1 MPFPFSSPLPKT
13 HTSDG
18 DTPDDDPFDGEI
30 DSNVTPETT
39 SSSTSVSDAPVG
51 LSNAQFVQQ
60 KRKMLDAVNR
70 LRGTGYGD
78 YNHYPSSHSSHVTL
92 FPAALTWTL
101 TYLLSSSSDLR
112 VLESR
117 LS

>member
-1 MPFPFSSPLPKT
+1 MPFPFSSPSPKAYI
-13 HTSDG
+13 SDG
-18 DTPDDDPFDGEI
+18 DTPDNDPFDSEI
-30 DSNVTPETT
+30 ERNATPETF
-39 SSSTSVSDAPVG
+39 SSITGVSDAPVG
-51 LSNAQFVQQ
+51 LSNVQFVQQ

-70 LRGTGYGD
+70 LRGTGYD
-78 YNHYPSSHSSHVTL
+78 HYPSIRYSSHATL
-92 FPAALTWTL
+92 LPAALTWTL

>member
-1 MPFPFSSPLPKT
+1 MPFPFSSP
-13 HTSDG
+13 HTSD
-18 DTPDDDPFDGEI
+18 DDDVSDGEI
-30 DSNVTPETT
+30 DSNVTPETI
-39 SSSTSVSDAPVG
+39 SGLTSVSDAPVG
-51 LSNAQFVQQ
+51 LSNAQYVQQ

-70 LRGTGYGD
+70 LRGTGYRDIG
-78 YNHYPSSHSSHVTL
+78 HYRSIRYSSHVTL
-92 FPAALTWTL
+92 LSAALIWTL